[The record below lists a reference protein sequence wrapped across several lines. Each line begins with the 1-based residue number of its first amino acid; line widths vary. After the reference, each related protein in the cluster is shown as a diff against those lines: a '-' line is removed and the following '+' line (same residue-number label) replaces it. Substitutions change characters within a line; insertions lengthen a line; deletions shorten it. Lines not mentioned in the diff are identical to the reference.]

1 MCFLDFN
8 NGLILNKENLGLN
21 NEEAF
26 LSHALKIL
34 GRDLS
39 INEYNGYIT
48 YSFLCKYLES
58 NFRFHITFLNGK
70 RDGVPYLVWLDGICE
85 KKKWESSER
94 DLYGD
99 VNNLKNIF
107 NLNGIYPYKEH
118 EDLSFYYKINGVL
131 IRLITS
137 LKSMS
142 VVIHVEC

>member
-1 MCFLDFN
+1 MYFLDFN
-8 NGLILNKENLGLN
+8 NGLILNKENLELN
-21 NEEAF
+21 NEETF

-34 GRDLS
+34 GSDLS

-48 YSFLCKYLES
+48 YSFLCKYLKS

-70 RDGVPYLVWLDGICE
+70 RDGVPYLVWLDGVCE

-94 DLYGD
+94 DLYSD
-99 VNNLKNIF
+99 VSNLKNIF
-107 NLNGIYPYKEH
+107 NLSGIYPYKEH
-118 EDLSFYYKINGVL
+118 EGLNFYYKINGVL
-131 IRLITS
+131 IRLIAS

>member
-1 MCFLDFN
+1 MYFLDFN
-8 NGLILNKENLGLN
+8 NGLILNKENLELN
-21 NEEAF
+21 NEETF

-34 GRDLS
+34 GSDFS

-48 YSFLCKYLES
+48 YSFLCKCLKS

-70 RDGVPYLVWLDGICE
+70 RDGVPYLVWLDGVCE

-94 DLYGD
+94 DLYSD

-107 NLNGIYPYKEH
+107 NLNGIYPYKEY
-118 EDLSFYYKINGVL
+118 EDLNFYYKINGVL
-131 IRLITS
+131 IRLIAS